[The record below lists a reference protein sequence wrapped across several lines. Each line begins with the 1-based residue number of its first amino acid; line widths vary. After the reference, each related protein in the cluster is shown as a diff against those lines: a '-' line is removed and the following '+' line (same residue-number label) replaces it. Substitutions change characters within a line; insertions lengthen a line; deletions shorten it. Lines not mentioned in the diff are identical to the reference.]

1 MRQKISPSTPTCT
14 SYCFNSQIVVIILIF
29 YIFRTVTTDKN
40 SEEPY
45 SKRLILIQKQAS
57 NLPGPP
63 AQMPPDSV
71 LVASTSQTKT
81 VQSVPRS
88 ITLPN
93 LALAISKNSARV
105 RCQLKLNHFEAYS
118 FSYSG
123 VTITLSSMV
132 DLKNFNQGGHKIG
145 MALELE
151 A

>member
-1 MRQKISPSTPTCT
+1 MREKIAPSTPT
-14 SYCFNSQIVVIILIF
+14 L
-29 YIFRTVTTDKN
+29 TTDKN

-45 SKRLILIQKQAS
+45 SKRLILILKQLS

-71 LVASTSQTKT
+71 LVASTSY
-81 VQSVPRS
+81 
-88 ITLPN
+88 

-105 RCQLKLNHFEAYS
+105 RCQLKLYHFEAYS
-118 FSYSG
+118 FSYSDKDSEVRAKINNASQLGLGYQQKLRQG
-123 VTITLSSMV
+123 VTITLSSTV
-132 DLKNFNQGGHKIG
+132 DLKNFNQGSHKIG